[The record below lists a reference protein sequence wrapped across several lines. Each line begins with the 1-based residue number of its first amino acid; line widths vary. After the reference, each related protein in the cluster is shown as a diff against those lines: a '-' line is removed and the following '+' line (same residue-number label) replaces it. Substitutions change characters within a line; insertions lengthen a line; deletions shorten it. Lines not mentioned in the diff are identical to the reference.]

1 MQRKDLALRVL
12 STAAI
17 MSIVTSIAAPAF
29 ADIYYIGNGSIDVKT
44 MTDENGQYVQVT
56 QGGKTYT
63 DTSKEIVIKDG
74 TSEKDATLKE
84 AARAEGT
91 QAKPAVAPAAGAA
104 TQELEAAGTADA
116 AGPAAGESQLDPD
129 DAFTLSEEEED
140 SEEGKDPT
148 ENPTDNPTEKPTEP
162 STDDPTEPPKKDV
175 VYEYDPAADPE
186 QEQQA
191 TKLASTA
198 SANPAAKTPEATQD
212 DTPATPATPAAGSVT
227 TTTTNVIKVVNNWV
241 GAAAKELKIRL
252 SNVNIKTKAQSTR
265 WDDTAAMTVSGSG
278 NTKIELDG
286 NNVLDSTVANYDHS
300 DRASGF
306 AGLNKQGTGTLTIT
320 DEETDNGQ
328 LRTRKDEND
337 KTGTLTAVGGIDA
350 AGIGGNGGT
359 GHRASVNNIVIEG
372 YANVTAIS
380 GKGTGYQSGGAGIG
394 GGDCQ
399 GADNIIVRGD
409 ANVMAKSTN
418 GFGAAIGGGYLG
430 SATNLKIYENANVTA
445 EASEE
450 KRGYDYVAAIGKGYG
465 AEITDVTIGSAGKN
479 REEEK
484 TTVKVKSRRVGIGGL
499 YGNGGGTP
507 SDDVTTNITIQGGA
521 TVESESGSDPAIG
534 ADVGNVTI
542 VIKDNAHITKATTR
556 SDIDYVAIGGT
567 GYSATQCNE
576 KVDVSIQGNA
586 KLDKV
591 GWIGGKNVKEATVT
605 VKDRAE
611 IGEVVR
617 IGGDG
622 DTAKTT
628 VNILNNAV
636 VKKLTGMIRGSDRD
650 TSVTIDGGADGKV
663 KINENEPGYGAINSN
678 NLTIGDNVLI
688 KLRAWSD
695 TVSSADIALREK
707 IKNNTSAEIWYANAS
722 GKLYK
727 IIHSEDLCKKGST
740 EHITQQPTC
749 TEPGSANYTCNYEKT
764 NGATNHSCNR
774 TWQETIPID
783 PNAHNYVKTTVPPT
797 CGAQGYDEYIC
808 TNNSD
813 HKYRDNFVDATGN
826 HQFNDWHLTKAPT
839 CMEEGEEQ
847 HECKVCGKP
856 ETRKVD
862 KLAHVE
868 ELRGAKEPTCTEPG
882 YTGDKWCTRGDHL
895 LEKGSVI
902 PALGHHWKDNGDG
915 THTCTKCGATEGQ
928 PFNTNSAL
936 ELRVVDAEGMNQPFT
951 VSQNGTLRTYTGAYD
966 TATLTGDLDTLRYL
980 QEHGAQTI
988 QFVTNGQ
995 TSSFAINDLLAQGS
1009 GSEVFYLTH
1018 RGAEEPTLLLV
1029 EADHSELVKD

>member
-915 THTCTKCGATEGQ
+915 THTCPDCGATEGQ

-936 ELRVVDAEGMNQPFT
+936 ELRVVDAEGMDQPFT
-951 VSQNGTLRTYTGAYD
+951 VNQNGTLRTYTGAYD
-966 TATLTGDLDTLRYL
+966 TATLTGDLNTLRYL

-988 QFVTNGQ
+988 QFVTNGK